1 MVWRIDRI
9 ALAAIAAAGAFS
21 ALAVPAT
28 IKTSADVMSGD
39 VKWLAGSKKYALT
52 KGAIT
57 REYAPSDIV
66 KLDVAKPQTLDR
78 AIQMV
83 KRGQAGSA
91 IPILTNLVKDYRM
104 LTWDKVACRYL
115 TEAYI
120 KTGNPQKAYDAA
132 NIVIN
137 DDKSAAW
144 KGELAPAFWQAL
156 LKLGKKNA
164 LEACLDKAATSGGR
178 AASAHA
184 LVMRGD
190 MMLDAEGNTRDVNR
204 RALKDAYLKVALMY
218 QDPECAAARLEALEK
233 GAKCFDEIGMRA
245 RAEAFRKKAASL
257 AKQ

>member
-1 MVWRIDRI
+1 M
-9 ALAAIAAAGAFS
+9 
-21 ALAVPAT
+21 
-28 IKTSADVMSGD
+28 
-39 VKWLAGSKKYALT
+39 
-52 KGAIT
+52 
-57 REYAPSDIV
+57 
-66 KLDVAKPQTLDR
+66 
-78 AIQMV
+78 
-83 KRGQAGSA
+83 
-91 IPILTNLVKDYRM
+91 
-104 LTWDKVACRYL
+104 
-115 TEAYI
+115 
-120 KTGNPQKAYDAA
+120 
-132 NIVIN
+132 
-137 DDKSAAW
+137 
-144 KGELAPAFWQAL
+144 FWQAL

-233 GAKCFDEIGMRA
+233 GAKCFDEIGMRE